1 MKFIQNVIWFCAKCL
16 ETWITI
22 TSNAL
27 AYFLSNLYKKITMN
41 YARKT
46 YSGDVKMNLK
56 AVQTSALD
64 GGEWSVSCSGHFTPA
79 NMSVVPITEKAVW
92 GPE

>member
-1 MKFIQNVIWFCAKCL
+1 
-16 ETWITI
+16 
-22 TSNAL
+22 
-27 AYFLSNLYKKITMN
+27 
-41 YARKT
+41 
-46 YSGDVKMNLK
+46 MNLK